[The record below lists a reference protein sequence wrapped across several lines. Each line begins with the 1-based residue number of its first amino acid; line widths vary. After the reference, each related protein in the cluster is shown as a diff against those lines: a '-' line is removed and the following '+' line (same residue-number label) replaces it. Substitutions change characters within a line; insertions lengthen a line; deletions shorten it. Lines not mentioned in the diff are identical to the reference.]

1 MEGGR
6 WVAWRTVCGFR
17 RNFSKPAIPSCSQ
30 YKQCRWKVERN
41 IWFCSGEQRRE
52 NQSQLYFECAECDF
66 DNRITTYPR
75 NKKLWKSP
83 VMQGSYQ
90 APDIIS
96 DLSQTLYETN
106 KPENF
111 ISFNTHTKTV
121 PSYCYC
127 SDSGLFVP
135 LRFAGGFFSDRLVK
149 CLGFPS
155 RLWLLSTCTLLAA
168 PLATGTL
175 DLVCC
180 SIHDHCGDCSS
191 RGPLQMNLVGGN
203 LPVIVAP
210 LRAYFNEY
218 RSALCLVWPGFLT
231 ISAFIFILSS
241 LPLYYRD
248 RKNSKYSVNE

>member
-1 MEGGR
+1 
-6 WVAWRTVCGFR
+6 
-17 RNFSKPAIPSCSQ
+17 
-30 YKQCRWKVERN
+30 
-41 IWFCSGEQRRE
+41 
-52 NQSQLYFECAECDF
+52 
-66 DNRITTYPR
+66 
-75 NKKLWKSP
+75 
-83 VMQGSYQ
+83 MQGSYQ

-231 ISAFIFILSS
+231 ISAFIFLLSS